1 MSQIQALPKDILANI
16 TPYLVSGET
25 VTQALLQDNKKP
37 NIIWLISTNQAIIL
51 HGQQEP
57 NSKPIILVYALDEIK
72 EIDYL
77 QKSDDIQINICSGV
91 NSSKAVFHFEI
102 SAKKEVEKF
111 FLEFGDLIT
120 YRYLNEKG
128 KIVVVQR
135 ALPVGDKERHK
146 FGRGK
151 KLEVKEQHGSQT
163 SKSKEQSPSSSG
175 EIKAA
180 PAANKPAMTS
190 VDIEQR
196 LLANL
201 QKKSVE
207 NQKSSTAT
215 ATNAATVTEVKLPA
229 PPTAQQTVSQ
239 AKPAEKEAK
248 QAEVKATAAKK
259 EAEKPAANVA
269 PKEITKTADKPKTDG
284 NPQAAKEVKPA
295 VKKEIDYG
303 SPVFFIGVT
312 IISTAVGFLCLS
324 FFKTISRIVTFF
336 KKH

>member
-16 TPYLVSGET
+16 TPHLVSGET

-37 NIIWLISTNQAIIL
+37 NIIWLVSTNQAIIL
-51 HGQQEP
+51 HGQQEA
-57 NSKPIILVYALDEIK
+57 NSKPIILVYPLDEIK

-77 QKSDDIQINICSGV
+77 QKSDDIQVNICSGV

-102 SAKKEVEKF
+102 SSKKEVEKF

-120 YRYLNEKG
+120 YRYINEKG

-135 ALPVGDKERHK
+135 ALPIGDKERHK

-151 KLEVKEQHGSQT
+151 KLEVKEQLETRTSQ
-163 SKSKEQSPSSSG
+163 SKEQNSSKP
-175 EIKAA
+175 EEAKAT
-180 PAANKPAMTS
+180 PTANKPLMTS
-190 VDIEQR
+190 ADIEQR
-196 LLANL
+196 LLSNL

-207 NQKSSTAT
+207 NPKSSAAT
-215 ATNAATVTEVKLPA
+215 ATNAATVSEVKLPVQ
-229 PPTAQQTVSQ
+229 PPAQQTVSQ
-239 AKPAEKEAK
+239 PKPIEKENK
-248 QAEVKATAAKK
+248 PAEVKAPVIEKK
-259 EAEKPAANVA
+259 TEKPATSVA
-269 PKEITKTADKPKTDG
+269 AKEIKSADKPKTDSK
-284 NPQAAKEVKPA
+284 QQDTKETKPV

-303 SPVFFIGVT
+303 SPVFFISVT
-312 IISTAVGFLCLS
+312 ILSTAVGFLCLS